1 MHTINYS
8 WWAEKVIA
16 AKPPQYIR
24 RVRVLPMKNGDLM
37 RVYRGFQKGV
47 KKIIYLFYYL
57 LNTLS
62 RYCFYIRGG
71 QIKLNVHGNN
81 CKFLKS

>member
-24 RVRVLPMKNGDLM
+24 RARVLPMKNGDLM

-62 RYCFYIRGG
+62 RYCFYI
-71 QIKLNVHGNN
+71 LYLYFLVH
-81 CKFLKS
+81 

>member
-24 RVRVLPMKNGDLM
+24 RVLPMKNGDLM

-47 KKIIYLFYYL
+47 KKITFLFYYL
-57 LNTLS
+57 LN
-62 RYCFYIRGG
+62 
-71 QIKLNVHGNN
+71 
-81 CKFLKS
+81 